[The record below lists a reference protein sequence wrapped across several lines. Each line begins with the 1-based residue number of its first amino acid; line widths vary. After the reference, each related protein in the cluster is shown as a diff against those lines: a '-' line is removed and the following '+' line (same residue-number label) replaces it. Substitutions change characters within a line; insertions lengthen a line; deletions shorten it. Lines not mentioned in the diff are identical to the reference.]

1 MIKTFKDYVNNKC
14 YNDIENAIIDYLK
27 DHGDFVCRG
36 LSHFRDYISCEY
48 DSHEVKSVYI
58 QNHSETKI
66 ACRVDV
72 EVTLN
77 CRWDSRYD
85 IELEQK
91 TYRLIL
97 HCDVDL
103 GSPQFVF
110 AIKEISS
117 YNPNLKFVDML
128 DGQLVPYIKKEK
140 YEEVA
145 EQILQKYYPEALQKP
160 MKVDMAKL
168 ANNIGLNIE
177 YVSIN
182 SEKNIYGQ
190 IFFADCTLPSGKVV
204 KEGTIFVDKGRAFLF
219 NIGSENFT
227 VAHECCHWLLH
238 RKAFLFQKLLNSQLT
253 NIQCGVSGEAVS
265 DLEID
270 TSLLEVQA
278 NAIASRILMTKNQFR
293 KKAEELIQEMRK
305 GQPNVSRLDV
315 MECVIDMLGAFYGVS
330 KTAVKIRLVD
340 CGFAEA
346 VGCREWVDG
355 KRIEPYFC
363 PLDYVAKKQ
372 TFTASA
378 LDVAAETLAKP
389 KLKELTQTGKVL
401 YVDGHLVWNNK
412 KYWKRTSNGLKLT
425 KYARG
430 NIAES
435 CLPFKVIVENQDA
448 ESFNLCW
455 LNREQNSSCK
465 IRTEFEEDVV
475 DGIQDLADNQQE
487 ISGLYNELG
496 NDIRHNFEVIFKY
509 VGGTKSNIAQ
519 KAGVDIKSINNWEN
533 GEHAQLL
540 PFVRFCLALNLPY
553 MITKELLKTEN
564 LNLRPN
570 KKEEFWIEF
579 VLTYMFE
586 LDIDICIRFLKEK
599 GVNI

>member
-1 MIKTFKDYVNNKC
+1 MIKTFKDYVNSKC

-48 DSHEVKSVYI
+48 DSHEVRKVFV
-58 QNHSETKI
+58 QNQSDTKI
-66 ACRVDV
+66 TCTVDV

-77 CRWDSRYD
+77 CSWDSRYD

-91 TYRLIL
+91 TYWLTLR
-97 HCDVDL
+97 CNVDL
-103 GSPQFVF
+103 GSIPFTF

-117 YNPNLKFVDML
+117 YNPKSKPEEML
-128 DGQLVPYIKKEK
+128 NEQLIPYIKKEK

-145 EQILQKYYPEALQKP
+145 EKILQKYYPEALQKP

-182 SEKNIYGQ
+182 GEKNIYGQ

-253 NIQCGVSGEAVS
+253 NIQCGVSGAMVS
-265 DLEID
+265 NLEIN
-270 TSLLEVQA
+270 THLLEVQA
-278 NAIASRILMTKNQFR
+278 NAIASRLLMPKKQFIQ
-293 KKAEELIQEMRK
+293 KAEEFIGLMRK
-305 GQPNVSRLDV
+305 GQPQVSRLDV

-346 VGCREWVDG
+346 VGCHEWVDD
-355 KRIEPYFC
+355 KRVEPYLC
-363 PLDYVAKKQ
+363 PLDYVEKKQ

-389 KLKELTQTGKVL
+389 KLRELAQTGKVL

-412 KYWKRTSNGLKLT
+412 KYWKRTSDGLKLT
-425 KYARG
+425 KYARE

-435 CLPFKVIVENQDA
+435 CLPFKVIVEDQEA
-448 ESFNLCW
+448 ETFNLCW

-465 IRTEFEEDVV
+465 IRTEFEEDILTGVEY
-475 DGIQDLADNQQE
+475 IEENQQE
-487 ISGLYNELG
+487 LSNLQKQLG
-496 NDIRHNFEVIFKY
+496 NDIRHNFDVVLDY
-509 VGGTKSNIAQ
+509 VGGTKTDIARM
-519 KAGVDIKSINNWEN
+519 AGIDVKSLNNWMN
-533 GEHAQLL
+533 GEKPQLL
-540 PFVRFCLALNLPY
+540 PFVRFCLALHLPY
-553 MITKELLKTEN
+553 MITKELLAMEN
-564 LNLRPN
+564 LSLRAFR
-570 KKEEFWIEF
+570 KEEYWIEN
-579 VLTYMFE
+579 VLT
-586 LDIDICIRFLKEK
+586 LLFLCDVWYCVEYLHNK

>member
-1 MIKTFKDYVNNKC
+1 MIKTFKDYVNSKC

-48 DSHEVKSVYI
+48 DSHEVRKVFV
-58 QNHSETKI
+58 QNQSDTKI
-66 ACRVDV
+66 TCSVDI

-77 CRWDSRYD
+77 CSWDSRYD
-85 IELEQK
+85 IEQEQK
-91 TYRLIL
+91 SYWLTV

-103 GSPQFVF
+103 GSIPFAF
-110 AIKEISS
+110 AIKEVCS
-117 YNPNLKFVDML
+117 YNPKLKPVDGL
-128 DGQLVPYIKKEK
+128 DGQLVPYINKEK

-160 MKVDMAKL
+160 MKVDMTKL
-168 ANNIGLNIE
+168 ADNIGLNIK
-177 YVSIN
+177 YGSIDN
-182 SEKNIYGQ
+182 EKIYGQ
-190 IFFADCTLPSGKVV
+190 IFFADCNLLSSGKV
-204 KEGTIFVDKGRAFLF
+204 KAGTIFVDKKVKLLV

-227 VAHECCHWLLH
+227 IAHECCHWLLH
-238 RKAFLFQKLLNSQLT
+238 RKAFLFQKSLNSQLT
-253 NIQCGVSGEAVS
+253 NIQCGVSGAMVS
-265 DLEID
+265 NLEIN
-270 TSLLEVQA
+270 THLLEVQA
-278 NAIASRILMTKNQFR
+278 NAIASRLLMPKKQFI
-293 KKAEELIQEMRK
+293 KKAEEFISSMRE
-305 GQPNVSRLDV
+305 GQTEVSRLDV
-315 MECVIDMLGAFYGVS
+315 MECVIDMLASEFAVS
-330 KTAVKIRLVD
+330 KSAVKIRLVD

-346 VGCREWVDG
+346 VGCREWVDD
-355 KRIEPYFC
+355 KRVEPYLC

-412 KYWKRTSNGLKLT
+412 KYWSRTSEGLKLT

-448 ESFNLCW
+448 ETFNLCW

-475 DGIQDLADNQQE
+475 YGIQDLADNQQE

-540 PFVRFCLALNLPY
+540 PFVRFCLALHLPY
-553 MITKELLKTEN
+553 MITRELLSVV
-564 LNLRPN
+564 NLRLRTY
-570 KKEEFWIEF
+570 KEDEFWIEQ
-579 VLTYMFE
+579 VMTT
-586 LDIDICIRFLKEK
+586 RFLCEVEECVKFLHQH